1 MFEVTA
7 DVTENMEDKDN
18 ETQEAINEEKY
29 EYICKRRQLTI
40 MTEPINTGFL
50 YFPLAAVEEPTSVN

>member
-1 MFEVTA
+1 
-7 DVTENMEDKDN
+7 MEDKDN